1 MSNHSLKSELELLK
15 LPPVKRELAT
25 ATPNAYQ
32 SYKNPDM
39 ARLEKSKEKYIP
51 PHVEYKYKFTT
62 KVTKPYKFHNIYSF
76 SKYSQSICAVGRTN
90 PRCQK
95 ATLLEET
102 KLHRTI

>member
-51 PHVEYKYKFTT
+51 PHVEYGYKFTT
-62 KVTKPYKFHNIYSF
+62 KVKKKSAKHWKRRASHL
-76 SKYSQSICAVGRTN
+76 KR
-90 PRCQK
+90 QK
-95 ATLLEET
+95 KTDADMM
-102 KLHRTI
+102 

>member
-51 PHVEYKYKFTT
+51 PHVEYK
-62 KVTKPYKFHNIYSF
+62 
-76 SKYSQSICAVGRTN
+76 
-90 PRCQK
+90 
-95 ATLLEET
+95 
-102 KLHRTI
+102 